1 MSPRDLTGAPID
13 LDLDTQT
20 AVDTPESSDGGLTVD
35 FDLDIVSAFEP
46 SDQHGLETI
55 SSDPSDIRSAFG
67 KFPSGVAALCAEIAG
82 EPTGLVASSFSVGVS
97 YEPPL
102 VLFSVQNSSTTWPVL
117 RQGGRIGVS
126 ILGSDHARECYQLA
140 SRKGDRFAG
149 LDTRT
154 TDLGALFIE
163 GSSLWLDCEIYS
175 ETPAGDHTIVL
186 LEVKSLK
193 VSDDRDPLIYHSAAF
208 RSLLPAE
215 PKAA

>member
-1 MSPRDLTGAPID
+1 MSPRDLNGAAID
-13 LDLDTQT
+13 LDLDAPVDVPVVPG
-20 AVDTPESSDGGLTVD
+20 AVPNMDL
-35 FDLDIVSAFEP
+35 DLDIVTALEP
-46 SDQHGLETI
+46 TDTHGLETI
-55 SSDPSDIRSAFG
+55 SSDPGDIRGAFG
-67 KFPSGVAALCAEIAG
+67 KFPSGVAALCAVIDG

-140 SRKGDRFAG
+140 SRKGDRFANI
-149 LDTRT
+149 DTRT

-208 RSLLPAE
+208 RSLVPAE

>member
-1 MSPRDLTGAPID
+1 MSPHDLAGAPID
-13 LDLDTQT
+13 LDLDAQT
-20 AVDTPESSDGGLTVD
+20 HVDAPAAPGAERNLDL
-35 FDLDIVSAFEP
+35 DLDIVTALEP
-46 SDQHGLETI
+46 VDSHGLETI
-55 SSDPSDIRSAFG
+55 SSDPGDIRSAFG

-117 RQGGRIGVS
+117 RQGERIGVS
-126 ILGSDHARECYQLA
+126 ILGSDHGRECYQLA
-140 SRKGDRFAG
+140 SRKGDRFANI
-149 LDTRT
+149 DTRT
-154 TDLGALFIE
+154 TDLGALFVE

-208 RSLLPAE
+208 RSLVPAE

>member
-1 MSPRDLTGAPID
+1 MSPRDLNGAAID
-13 LDLDTQT
+13 LDLDAPVDVPVVSG
-20 AVDTPESSDGGLTVD
+20 AVPNIDL
-35 FDLDIVSAFEP
+35 DLDIVTALEP
-46 SDQHGLETI
+46 ADTHGLETI
-55 SSDPSDIRSAFG
+55 SSDPSEIRGAFG
-67 KFPSGVAALCAEIAG
+67 KFPSGVAALCAVIDG

-117 RQGGRIGVS
+117 RRGERIGVS

-154 TDLGALFIE
+154 TDLRALFIE

-215 PKAA
+215 PRAA

>member
-13 LDLDTQT
+13 LDLDAQT
-20 AVDTPESSDGGLTVD
+20 SVDAPVSPDSGLTVD
-35 FDLDIVSAFEP
+35 FDLDIATALKP

-55 SSDPSDIRSAFG
+55 SSDASDIRSAFG

-117 RQGGRIGVS
+117 RQGERIGVS
-126 ILGSDHARECYQLA
+126 ILGSDHGRECYQLA
-140 SRKGDRFAG
+140 SRKGDRFANI
-149 LDTRT
+149 DTRT

-208 RSLLPAE
+208 RSLVPAE

>member
-1 MSPRDLTGAPID
+1 MSPRDRTDAAID
-13 LDLDTQT
+13 LDLAT
-20 AVDTPESSDGGLTVD
+20 AL
-35 FDLDIVSAFEP
+35 EP
-46 SDQHGLETI
+46 TDQHGLQTI

-67 KFPSGVAALCAEIAG
+67 KFPSGVAALCAVIDG

-97 YEPPL
+97 YAPPL

-117 RQGGRIGVS
+117 RQGARIGVS
-126 ILGSDHARECYQLA
+126 ILGSDHGRECYQLA
-140 SRKGDRFAG
+140 SRKGDRFANI
-149 LDTRT
+149 DTRT
-154 TDLGALFIE
+154 THLGALFVE

-208 RSLLPAE
+208 RSLVPAE

>member
-1 MSPRDLTGAPID
+1 MSPRDLT
-13 LDLDTQT
+13 
-20 AVDTPESSDGGLTVD
+20 AVDT
-35 FDLDIVSAFEP
+35 DLASTLEP
-46 SDQHGLETI
+46 GDQHGLETI
-55 SSDPSDIRSAFG
+55 STKPGDIRTAFG
-67 KFPSGVAALCAEIAG
+67 KFPSGVAALCADIAG

-117 RQGGRIGVS
+117 RQAGRIGVS
-126 ILGSDHARECYQLA
+126 ILGSAHARECYQLA

-193 VSDDRDPLIYHSAAF
+193 VNDDHDPLIYHSAAF
-208 RSLLPAE
+208 RSLVPAE

>member
-1 MSPRDLTGAPID
+1 MSPC
-13 LDLDTQT
+13 
-20 AVDTPESSDGGLTVD
+20 
-35 FDLDIVSAFEP
+35 DLDIVTALEP
-46 SDQHGLETI
+46 ADTHGLEAI
-55 SSDPSDIRSAFG
+55 SSDPSDIRGAFG
-67 KFPSGVAALCAEIAG
+67 KFPSGVAALCAEIDG
-82 EPTGLVASSFSVGVS
+82 QPTGLVASSFSVGVS

-126 ILGSDHARECYQLA
+126 ILGSAHARECYQLA

-149 LDTRT
+149 LDTRV

-193 VSDDRDPLIYHSAAF
+193 VSDDHDPLIYHSAAF

>member
-1 MSPRDLTGAPID
+1 MSPRDRTDAAIDLDLEPTLSAQPLTHTERDID
-13 LDLDTQT
+13 LDLDIVT
-20 AVDTPESSDGGLTVD
+20 AL
-35 FDLDIVSAFEP
+35 EP
-46 SDQHGLETI
+46 TDQHGLQTI
-55 SSDPSDIRSAFG
+55 SSDPSDIRGAFG
-67 KFPSGVAALCAEIAG
+67 KFPSGVAALCAVIDG

-117 RQGGRIGVS
+117 RRGERIGVS
-126 ILGSDHARECYQLA
+126 ILGSDHGRECYQLA
-140 SRKGDRFAG
+140 SRKGDRFANI
-149 LDTRT
+149 DTRT
-154 TDLGALFIE
+154 TDLGALFVE

-208 RSLLPAE
+208 RSLVPAE

>member
-1 MSPRDLTGAPID
+1 MSPRDLTGAPVD
-13 LDLDTQT
+13 LDLD
-20 AVDTPESSDGGLTVD
+20 AAAPVDPQSTVD
-35 FDLDIVSAFEP
+35 ADRDLDLDLDLVTALAP
-46 SDQHGLETI
+46 TDTHGLETI

-67 KFPSGVAALCAEIAG
+67 KFPSGVAALCAEIDG
-82 EPTGLVASSFSVGVS
+82 VPTGLVASSFSVGVS

-154 TDLGALFIE
+154 TELGALFIE

>member
-13 LDLDTQT
+13 LDLDTPT
-20 AVDTPESSDGGLTVD
+20 AVDAPESPDGGLTVD
-35 FDLDIVSAFEP
+35 FDLDIVSALGP

-67 KFPSGVAALCAEIAG
+67 KFPSGVAALCAEIDG

-117 RQGGRIGVS
+117 RQGERIGVS
-126 ILGSDHARECYQLA
+126 ILGSDHGRECYQLA
-140 SRKGDRFAG
+140 SRKGDRFANI
-149 LDTRT
+149 DTRT

-193 VSDDRDPLIYHSAAF
+193 VSDDHDPLIYHSAAF
-208 RSLLPAE
+208 RSLVPAE

>member
-1 MSPRDLTGAPID
+1 MTPRDLTGAAID
-13 LDLDTQT
+13 LDLDAETRLD
-20 AVDTPESSDGGLTVD
+20 APATPVLGRDLD
-35 FDLDIVSAFEP
+35 LDLDIVTALAP
-46 SDQHGLETI
+46 ADTHGLETI

-67 KFPSGVAALCAEIAG
+67 KFPSGVAALCAEIDG

-117 RQGGRIGVS
+117 RRGGRIGVS

-149 LDTRT
+149 LDIRT

-208 RSLLPAE
+208 RSLVPAQ